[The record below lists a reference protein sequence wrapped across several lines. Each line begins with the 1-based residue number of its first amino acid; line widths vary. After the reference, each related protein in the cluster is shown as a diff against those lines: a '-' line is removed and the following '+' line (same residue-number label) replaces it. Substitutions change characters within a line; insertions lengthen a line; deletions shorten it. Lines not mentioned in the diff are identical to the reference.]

1 MPVHECQHQPAA
13 DQHHRSCRDPP
24 GDPPGRP
31 GSHLDFPARGQGHL
45 SGRWPHLTHGPH
57 ATPAPFRKRYGSARK
72 PSCVVIGLNGGW
84 TDPEAGLVPFLA
96 YAAAWID
103 ERPGLRP
110 KTVQLYRYLLRA
122 HLQDA
127 FGSATVAAITEPDV
141 RRWRAEMLLAG
152 VTPVTAAKAYRLL
165 KSILA
170 TVVDDGLIRRNPCRV
185 KGASVEKSPERPLL
199 TISQVYALA
208 DAVDRRYRALIL
220 LACFCGLRWGELA
233 GLQRADIDCDHRTVR
248 VARQLCEVSGR
259 PLFLASPKSD
269 AGKRTVSIPSMIVAD
284 VSVHLDAFTRSEP
297 DALVFTSAR
306 GMPLRHPNFR
316 RGVWYPALA
325 ATGLDVH
332 LHDLRHTGNQLT
344 ADAEANLRELMERMG
359 HSSSRAALI
368 YLHSTSDRRR
378 QLAESV
384 AVRVQSELSKPDNS
398 DASRVAR
405 VWHDSESTDGET
417 P

>member
-1 MPVHECQHQPAA
+1 M
-13 DQHHRSCRDPP
+13 
-24 GDPPGRP
+24 PGRKTRSF
-31 GSHLDFPARGQGHL
+31 GSIRKLP
-45 SGRWPHLTHGPH
+45 SGRWQARYRGPDGLLRSAPHTFAHKVDASKWLALTQ
-57 ATPAPFRKRYGSARK
+57 AEL
-72 PSCVVIGLNGGW
+72 LNGGW
-84 TDPEAGLVPFLA
+84 TDPEAGRVPFLA

-110 KTVQLYRYLLRA
+110 KTIQLYRYLLRT
-122 HLQDA
+122 HLQDG
-127 FGSATVAAITEPDV
+127 FGSATVAGITEPEV
-141 RRWRAEMLLAG
+141 RRWRADMLSAG

-170 TVVDDGLIRRNPCRV
+170 TAVDDGLIRRNPCRI
-185 KGASVEKSPERPLL
+185 KGASVEQSPERPLL
-199 TISQVYALA
+199 TVSQVYALA

-248 VARQLCEVSGR
+248 VARQLCEVPGR
-259 PLFLASPKSD
+259 PLFLAPPKSD
-269 AGKRTVSIPSMIVAD
+269 AGKRTVSMPSMIVAD
-284 VSVHLDAFTRSEP
+284 VTLHLDTFTRPES
-297 DALVFTSAR
+297 DALVFTSPH

-332 LHDLRHTGNQLT
+332 LHDLRHIGNQLT
-344 ADAEANLRELMERMG
+344 ADAGANLRELMERMG

-368 YLHSTSDRRR
+368 YLHSTSDRQR
-378 QLAESV
+378 QLAETV
-384 AVRVQSELSKPDNS
+384 AARVQSELSKPDKPET
-398 DASRVAR
+398 SRVAR
-405 VWHDSESTDGET
+405 VWHDAGSPDGAT